1 VSLELN
7 NSTSLPN
14 RWHLLG
20 IEGKSSDEILTLV
33 DSAAGFREVLERDI
47 KKVPALRGKT
57 IVNLFLESSTRTRT
71 SFEIAGKILSADTI
85 NIGSSDSSVSKG
97 ETVLDTAAVLES
109 MNPDVIVVRH
119 SASGVPGMLA
129 KLLKRAAIVNAG
141 DGLHEHPSQ
150 ALLDLVTIKE
160 SLGKVTGLTV
170 GIVGDVR
177 HSRVARSN
185 AFAHLAL
192 GNKVRFIGPSTLV
205 PREFV
210 AAFKSVD
217 QKNSVE
223 VFHDLEKGLAGCDI
237 VICLR
242 MQLERM
248 EEHFVPHLEEYSR
261 EYGITERVLKLSA
274 PNAKVMHPGPANR
287 GIEISSEVL
296 DGPRS
301 LFHLQVKNGVA
312 TRMAILFHAINGL
325 SADIISR
332 KGVVANS

>member
-1 VSLELN
+1 MT
-7 NSTSLPN
+7 STSADSSSMMLPN

-20 IEGKSSDEILTLV
+20 IEGKSRGELLSIVE
-33 DSAAGFREVLERDI
+33 SAVGFREVLDRDI

-85 NIGSSDSSVSKG
+85 NIGASDSSATKG

-150 ALLDLVTIKE
+150 ALLDLVTIRE
-160 SLGKVTGLTV
+160 AFGKVTGLTV

-185 AFAHLAL
+185 AYAHLAL
-192 GNKVRFIGPSTLV
+192 GNNVRFIGPSTLV
-205 PREFV
+205 PKELGS
-210 AAFKSVD
+210 AFGAEIPIYHSLK
-217 QKNSVE
+217 E
-223 VFHDLEKGLAGCDI
+223 GLAGCD
-237 VICLR
+237 VVMCLR

-248 EEHFVPHLEEYSR
+248 EEHFVAHLEEYSR
-261 EYGITERVLKLSA
+261 EYGVTERLLHAYA

-287 GIEISSEVL
+287 GIEVSSEVL

-301 LFHLQVKNGVA
+301 LFQLQVKNGVA

-325 SADIISR
+325 SAAV
-332 KGVVANS
+332 KN

>member
-1 VSLELN
+1 MSAITQPSRPDVAQVSA
-7 NSTSLPN
+7 LPN

-20 IEGKSSDEILTLV
+20 LEGKNRGEILSIV
-33 DSAAGFREVLERDI
+33 ESAVGFREVLERDI

-85 NIGSSDSSVSKG
+85 NIGSSDSSVTKG
-97 ETVLDTAAVLES
+97 ETVLDTAAVLEA

-129 KLLKRAAIVNAG
+129 KLLKRSAIVNAG

-150 ALLDLVTIKE
+150 ALLDLVTIRE
-160 SLGKVTGLTV
+160 SFGKITGLTI

-185 AFAHLAL
+185 AYAHLAL
-192 GNKVRFIGPSTLV
+192 GNQVRFIGPPTLV
-205 PREFV
+205 PHDLS
-210 AAFKSVD
+210 AAYSGAIP
-217 QKNSVE
+217 
-223 VFHDLEKGLAGCDI
+223 VFHSLKEGIAGCDI
-237 VICLR
+237 VMCLR

-248 EEHFVPHLEEYSR
+248 DEHFVPHLEEYSK
-261 EYGITERVLKLSA
+261 EYGVSERMLRAYA
-274 PNAKVMHPGPANR
+274 PHAKVMHPGPANR
-287 GIEISSEVL
+287 GIEVSSEVL

-312 TRMAILFHAINGL
+312 TRMAILFHAVNGL
-325 SADIISR
+325 SATVR
-332 KGVVANS
+332 N

>member
-1 VSLELN
+1 VREEGA
-7 NSTSLPN
+7 LPN

-20 IEGKSSDEILTLV
+20 LEGKSRGELLSIVE
-33 DSAAGFREVLERDI
+33 SAVGFREILERDI

-57 IVNLFLESSTRTRT
+57 IVNLFLEASTRTRT

-85 NIGSSDSSVSKG
+85 NIGANDSSASKG

-129 KLLKRAAIVNAG
+129 KLLKRSAIVNAG

-150 ALLDLVTIKE
+150 GLLDLVTIRE
-160 SLGKVTGLTV
+160 AFGKITGLRIA
-170 GIVGDVR
+170 IVGDVR

-185 AFAHLAL
+185 AFAHLTL
-192 GNKVRFIGPSTLV
+192 GNEVRFVGPSTLV
-205 PREFV
+205 PKDLGR
-210 AAFKSVD
+210 AFGQEVP
-217 QKNSVE
+217 
-223 VFHDLEKGLAGCDI
+223 VFHSLQAGVADCD
-237 VICLR
+237 VVMCLR

-248 EEHFVPHLEEYSR
+248 DEHFVPHLEEYSR
-261 EYGITERVLKLSA
+261 EFGVSERLLAKVA
-274 PNAKVMHPGPANR
+274 PRAKVMHPGPANR
-287 GIEISSEVL
+287 GIEVSSEVL

-301 LFHLQVKNGVA
+301 LFHTQVKNGVA

-325 SADIISR
+325 AATVR
-332 KGVVANS
+332 ERQ